1 MGGSGGNV
9 SQSGCGMI
17 QQSVLLSGRCL
28 EAQRL
33 HMITNTHT
41 HTSSSIRPSQ
51 TDFLYLR
58 LCSLRSF
65 LPATWFQ
72 VCVCHHSSYGEARRR
87 DAVVWEDLSGI
98 HLKSFTSLFPFCSFP
113 LLLQNLTFLI
123 PSSSSLFRL
132 PLLFLLILFESNDI

>member
-1 MGGSGGNV
+1 MWNDPTV
-9 SQSGCGMI
+9 CP
-17 QQSVLLSGRCL
+17 
-28 EAQRL
+28 AQWKMFRSTKAS
-33 HMITNTHT
+33 HDYTHSYSSSDTHT
-41 HTSSSIRPSQ
+41 FSSIRPSQ
-51 TDFLYLR
+51 TDFLYVR

-72 VCVCHHSSYGEARRR
+72 VCVCHHSPYGEAQRR

-123 PSSSSLFRL
+123 SSSSSLFLL